1 MSGLYATLNA
11 TVSALN
17 AESLQ
22 INTTGKNLANVN
34 NANYAREV
42 TTVGSMGTVQTP
54 QGPVST
60 GLVATGVQQLRS
72 ALLDSQVRS
81 AGSAAAYF
89 NTLQSA
95 YQQAQAGLGQTVSS
109 SSATGTAASSN
120 TGLNAALSNFFN
132 AFQSFAANP
141 TDTGQR
147 QAVLASVTA
156 LSSQLQGTDQNL
168 AQVQSGLATQASSD
182 VTSAN
187 SLLSNIASL
196 NGQIVQFESN
206 NPGSAVDLRDQR
218 EADLEQLA
226 GKLPITVTEGATG
239 ADQVTATDASGNP
252 VVLVN
257 KAAVTGPITVS
268 GTQVSAGSPA
278 TVLALASGS
287 IQGALDASSQG
298 IQTLRDNLD
307 QLASQLVTSVNG
319 VYNPTGTT
327 GNLFTA
333 AGTTAATIGLDP
345 TVTAANLKASDG
357 GAAGD
362 NTVALGVA
370 NLASQQFSVAGGAQI
385 DGTFS
390 GFYNASV
397 SGFGQTLAT
406 VNNQAANEA
415 NIQTLVTTQRSSVS
429 GVSLDEEMANLL
441 MYQRS
446 YQASSQVFQAVDSLV
461 DTVINSLGTITN

>member
-206 NPGSAVDLRDQR
+206 NPGSAVDL
-218 EADLEQLA
+218 EQLA

-268 GTQVSAGSPA
+268 GTQVSAGNPA
-278 TVLALASGS
+278 TVLSLASGS
-287 IQGALDASSQG
+287 IQGAIDAGAQG
-298 IQTLRDNLD
+298 IQTLRDNLN
-307 QLASQLVTSVNG
+307 QLAGQLVTSVNS